1 LTVLRR
7 RFPFTAP
14 FRAALVSVIFSLIVA
29 LPVLMFVYHQTN
41 RLMESRTAN
50 RIDDRERNLLLGYQ
64 SGGVR
69 GLRKAIEEE
78 IASGVARGGA
88 ELLVDPA
95 GRKIAG
101 NLVAWPPTLREPTRW
116 SELRLYAAGEAR
128 AQLYALRVLNLPAGH
143 RLIIGTNLED
153 RERMREA
160 LVEALFGAMIF
171 AFPLGVLLG
180 LVVLRLTERRA
191 RKIGAVA
198 ARIAA
203 GDFSQRVDDRSEG
216 EAFSVLAFAINGMLE
231 RMEELV
237 EQLRIVTDALAHDLR
252 SPLTRIRANVER
264 AASRAKD
271 DDQQGA
277 LEAVSTDVDRML
289 RLISATLEISRAEAG
304 VGRQNF
310 AEFDVTEL
318 LQGICEIYHPVAE
331 ERGVSLEVEESGPI
345 AFLGNRHLIG
355 QAVANL
361 VDNSLKYA
369 SGGENI
375 RLGSRREDGEVRLWV
390 ADEGPGIPPE
400 LRQDALRKYRRLDEA
415 RTTEGS
421 GLGLAFVRSVARLHN
436 GDIALEDNKPGLRV
450 VMILRQTHE
459 LGGTPP

>member
-1 LTVLRR
+1 
-7 RFPFTAP
+7 
-14 FRAALVSVIFSLIVA
+14 
-29 LPVLMFVYHQTN
+29 
-41 RLMESRTAN
+41 
-50 RIDDRERNLLLGYQ
+50 
-64 SGGVR
+64 
-69 GLRKAIEEE
+69 
-78 IASGVARGGA
+78 
-88 ELLVDPA
+88 
-95 GRKIAG
+95 
-101 NLVAWPPTLREPTRW
+101 
-116 SELRLYAAGEAR
+116 
-128 AQLYALRVLNLPAGH
+128 
-143 RLIIGTNLED
+143 
-153 RERMREA
+153 
-160 LVEALFGAMIF
+160 
-171 AFPLGVLLG
+171 
-180 LVVLRLTERRA
+180 
-191 RKIGAVA
+191 
-198 ARIAA
+198 
-203 GDFSQRVDDRSEG
+203 
-216 EAFSVLAFAINGMLE
+216 
-231 RMEELV
+231 
-237 EQLRIVTDALAHDLR
+237 
-252 SPLTRIRANVER
+252 
-264 AASRAKD
+264 
-271 DDQQGA
+271 
-277 LEAVSTDVDRML
+277 ML

-345 AFLGNRHLIG
+345 AFLGNRHLMG